1 MNKELLDLYS
11 DYLMSSFGA
20 TTATGLSAML
30 DGKVSHDKVTRFLSK
45 EVYDSKTLWKLVK
58 PKVREIEQ
66 DDGALIF
73 DDTIVEK
80 PHTDENE
87 IVNWHFD
94 HSKNR
99 SVKGIN
105 ILNCVYHADGVSVP
119 VAYEIVRKTI
129 EFIDERSGRTKRRS
143 EVAKNELTRATLKV
157 CAENTLRY
165 RWVLMDSWFS
175 SKKNIELIRNE
186 LKKHFIVALRSNRT
200 VALSREAKLRG
211 EFRRIDELDLPEG
224 EPVRGWLR
232 GLDIEVLL
240 VRQVFRNGDGSV
252 GTLYLACSE
261 LDVDGEAICAIY
273 KKRWKVET
281 FNKTLKSNVS
291 VAKSPTKTVRTQSN
305 HCFMSI
311 YSACRLEFLSVRH
324 GMNHFALKV
333 QIQLRA
339 NRYAFEDVQLLQF
352 AYGRRVYSP

>member
-1 MNKELLDLYS
+1 MNKELLELYS

-45 EVYDSKTLWKLVK
+45 DVYDSKTLWKLVK
-58 PKVREIEQ
+58 PMVREIEQ

-143 EVAKNELTRATLKV
+143 EVTKNELTRAMLKV
-157 CAENTLRY
+157 CEENALKY
-165 RWVLMDSWFS
+165 SWVLMDSWFS
-175 SKKNIELIRNE
+175 SKENLELIRNE
-186 LKKHFIVALRSNRT
+186 LKKQFIVALRSNRT

-211 EFRRIDELDLPEG
+211 EFRRIDELELPEG
-224 EPVRGWLR
+224 EPVRGWLK
-232 GLDIEVLL
+232 GLDFEVQL
-240 VRQVFRNGDGSV
+240 VRQVFRNGDGSS

-261 LDVDGEAICAIY
+261 LDADGEAICAIY

-281 FNKTLKSNVS
+281 FHKTLKSNTALS
-291 VAKSPTKTVRTQSN
+291 RSPTKTVRTQSN

-324 GMNHFALKV
+324 GMNHFALRTRIYLKA
-333 QIQLRA
+333 I
-339 NRYAFEDVQLLQF
+339 RYAFEELQILK
-352 AYGRRVYSP
+352 AA